1 MMLGLIEAEPPS
13 TTEHSGLPID
23 HFFEQ
28 KLQKVMASS
37 LVRGNQQL
45 RAYIKKWTDP
55 GKAKRKVYPL
65 KGLPTLRLEAKGLKA
80 WAFRRSVF
88 RYMGHEA

>member
-37 LVRGNQQL
+37 LVKGNQQL

-65 KGLPTLRLEAKGLKA
+65 NESFQSRLIFKDILFNITLLKLK
-80 WAFRRSVF
+80 
-88 RYMGHEA
+88 